1 MSPAGRWKASAPAPD
16 YTGTMDWQL
25 DAAEARVLGSLLEK
39 EIATPEYYPL
49 SLNALVNAC
58 NQKSNREPVV
68 SYDEA
73 TVENALEGLRAK
85 GLALRISGRDVRVP
99 KHAQRFTEKFNLG
112 RREAA
117 LVCQLMLRGPQT
129 VGELRGRSERLYTF
143 DDLEAVES
151 TLAHLAEMEFARKL
165 PRLPGSREARWA
177 HLLSGDVEA
186 GEEPAEGRTAATH
199 PAATHASEP
208 GPSDRERIS
217 ALEREVAELRRM
229 VEELKRA
236 FE

>member
-1 MSPAGRWKASAPAPD
+1 M
-16 YTGTMDWQL
+16 
-25 DAAEARVLGSLLEK
+25 EK
-39 EIATPEYYPL
+39 ESATPEYYPL

-68 SYDEA
+68 SYDED
-73 TVENALEGLRAK
+73 TVETALEGLRNK

-117 LVCQLMLRGPQT
+117 VMCMLMLRGPQT
-129 VGELRGRSERLYTF
+129 VGELRNRSERLFTF

-151 TLAHLAEMEFARKL
+151 TLSRLAEMEFVKKLARQ
-165 PRLPGSREARWA
+165 PGAREARWA
-177 HLLSGDVEA
+177 QVLSGDVEA
-186 GEEPAEGRTAATH
+186 GEEPVEM
-199 PAATHASEP
+199 HAVER
-208 GPSDRERIS
+208 GPSDRDRIA
-217 ALEREVAELRRM
+217 ALEREVGELRRM